1 MAEARRTCAG
11 IQVRATPVPRMCDRE
26 DRLRSA
32 LRTRR
37 SRARDRAMADRCD
50 PREGRAGGRA
60 RRRRRRNDDRSGQSR
75 CTAIG
80 DHARHDAR
88 RSVAGCN
95 GSGCPRRR
103 LCNEPSGRCA
113 FAAAGP
119 FASST
124 AGMVLARDGA
134 SSAGMA
140 LARDGAS
147 TAGMALARDGA
158 GTGGQP
164 RCRSM
169 QPSADSGPQH
179 ASAHHGAFGSLHA
192 ATD

>member
-50 PREGRAGGRA
+50 AREGRAGGRA

-95 GSGCPRRR
+95 GHCNGSGF
-103 LCNEPSGRCA
+103 NEPSERCA

-124 AGMVLARDGA
+124 
-134 SSAGMA
+134 AGMA

-179 ASAHHGAFGSLHA
+179 ASAHYGAFGSLHA

>member
-50 PREGRAGGRA
+50 AREGRAGGRA

-95 GSGCPRRR
+95 GSGCNGSGCNGSGCNGSG
-103 LCNEPSGRCA
+103 CNEPSGRCA
-113 FAAAGP
+113 FTAAGP

-124 AGMVLARDGA
+124 
-134 SSAGMA
+134 AGMA

-179 ASAHHGAFGSLHA
+179 ASAHYGAFGSLHA